1 MDTFLQEKTEKKGIN
16 KLMLGAIVVAF
27 LLIAGAIY
35 LLSFQQSIEEHKQ
48 AVLEGALKQGSP
60 EFEELSKQI
69 IITTDAENTSES
81 YTGLGTIMMNVPA
94 TIRNKSDKTI
104 TLLQVNLSVVDRK
117 NQTVK
122 EKDVVVVPG
131 LQASVL
137 PPEDSI
143 KIQQTLD
150 GFPPKADRA
159 MVRWRVTAIKT
170 Q

>member
-1 MDTFLQEKTEKKGIN
+1 METFLQEKTEKKGIN
-16 KLMLGAIVVAF
+16 KVMLGAIVVAF
-27 LLIAGAIY
+27 LLIAGAVY
-35 LLSFQQSIEEHKQ
+35 LLSFQQSIEEHKL
-48 AVLEGALKQGSP
+48 AVLEGALMPGSP
-60 EFEELSKQI
+60 EFEELSKLI
-69 IITTDAENTSES
+69 IITTDADNTSES

-104 TLLQVNLSVVDRK
+104 TLLQVNLSVVDQQ

>member
-1 MDTFLQEKTEKKGIN
+1 METFLQEKTEKKGIN
-16 KLMLGAIVVAF
+16 KVMLGAIVVAF
-27 LLIAGAIY
+27 LLIAGAVY
-35 LLSFQQSIEEHKQ
+35 LLSFQPTIDEHKQ
-48 AVLEGALKQGSP
+48 MVLEGALMPGSP
-60 EFEELSKQI
+60 EFEQLSKQI
-69 IITTDAENTSES
+69 IITTDAENTIES
-81 YTGLGTIMMNVPA
+81 FTGLGTIMMNIPA

-117 NQTVK
+117 NQMVK
-122 EKDVVVVPG
+122 EKEVIVVPSY
-131 LQASVL
+131 QANVL